1 MNQATYR
8 AGIIGLGFIGA
19 ADQTSG
25 DALGQQVEN
34 LDGTHLGALA
44 GNPRV
49 QLVAGSSRDPGRRSR
64 FEERAGVPGYADWS
78 EMIAAQSLDL
88 VSVATYTPVH
98 EEITVACAR
107 SGIRAIYCEKP
118 LASRVSEGERML
130 RACRES
136 GSLLAV
142 NHNRRFHPN
151 YRRLRDLIGEGGL
164 GELTSV
170 NVQWSSGRLGNVG
183 THLFDAICMV
193 TGRRVEAVSATLD
206 PAGKPD
212 CRGPAFQDPGGW
224 GLMRLEGGV
233 MVTVDASD
241 YARVPMSLTFNGSEG
256 RALTG
261 GDDVSLEYW
270 DGRQEQWPS
279 LRTEATGMDRAVQEI
294 VAWLDNRGP
303 FAYDAEE
310 ALHVLES
317 IVAFHISHDR
327 SGAWTELPL
336 QGEDRDR
343 LLNSG

>member
-1 MNQATYR
+1 MNTPIYR

-44 GNPRV
+44 GNPRIR
-49 QLVAGSSRDPGRRSR
+49 LVAGSSRDAGRRSR
-64 FEERAGVPGYADWS
+64 FEERAGVGSYADWR
-78 EMIAAQSLDL
+78 EMIAAEALDL

-107 SGIRAIYCEKP
+107 AGIRVIYCEKP
-118 LASRVSEGERML
+118 MASRVSEGDRML
-130 RACRES
+130 QACRES
-136 GSLLAV
+136 GSLLAI

-151 YRRLRDLIGEGGL
+151 YRRLRDLIGDGGL

-183 THLFDAICMV
+183 THLFDAIRMV
-193 TGRRVEAVSATLD
+193 TGRRVEAVSGTLD

-233 MVTVDASD
+233 MVTVDATD
-241 YARVPMSLTFNGSEG
+241 YARVPMSLSINGSKG

-261 GDDVSLEYW
+261 GDQVGLEYW
-270 DGRQEQWPS
+270 DGRQDEWPS
-279 LRTEATGMDRAVQEI
+279 LRSQATGMDRAVQEI
-294 VAWLDNRGP
+294 VTWLDGRGP
-303 FAYDAEE
+303 FAYDAAE
-310 ALHVLES
+310 ALQVLES
-317 IVAFHISHDR
+317 IVAFHVSHAR

-336 QGEDRDR
+336 QGEDRNRR
-343 LLNSG
+343 LNTG

>member
-1 MNQATYR
+1 VNQATYR

-64 FEERAGVPGYADWS
+64 FEERDGVPGYADWS
-78 EMIAAQSLDL
+78 EMIASQSLDL

-107 SGIRAIYCEKP
+107 GGIQAIYCEKP

-151 YRRLRDLIGEGGL
+151 YRRLRDLIGDGGL

-294 VAWLDNRGP
+294 VAWLDNREP

-317 IVAFHISHDR
+317 VVAFHVSHDR

-336 QGEDRDR
+336 QGEDRNR